1 MKNDIIR
8 CRCIDMS
15 VEGLGIARAGNL
27 VIFVK
32 GMIKGEEADVR
43 IIAEKKNYSI
53 GIIEKM
59 IVPSPNRLQS
69 DCPIAYKCGGCD
81 YRHIQY
87 DYQLKL
93 KKEVLENT
101 LIGYEIK
108 DIVAAD
114 DPFYYRN
121 KVQIPYRDHKMG
133 FYRRFSNDIV
143 EFDDCLIES
152 KTANLII
159 SDLKVLL
166 SDKDDS
172 DKIRHIVIKHA
183 QGTDEVMLGIV
194 VNSFDIDLNDITDT
208 ICHKYPQIQSVIL
221 NLNDKETNVILGDEE
236 RVLYGRNHIFDVYD
250 GIKVKLS
257 LKSFYQV
264 NYWQML
270 KLYARIK
277 GLAQVKNNSRILDLY
292 CGIGT
297 ISLYLAR
304 NAGHVTGV
312 EIVKEAVEDARENAM
327 MNHLNN
333 TDFILA
339 DASKGMD
346 KYLKDKNTVIVDP
359 PRKGLS
365 QELITSLCNSR
376 VERIVYVSCNP
387 ATLARDLEL
396 LKEKY
401 DVGTIHPV
409 DMFPYTV
416 HLECVVALQRKS

>member
-1 MKNDIIR
+1 
-8 CRCIDMS
+8 MS
-15 VEGLGIARAGNL
+15 VEGMGIARADNL
-27 VIFVK
+27 VVFVK
-32 GMIKGEEADVR
+32 GMIKDEEADVR

-59 IVPSPNRLQS
+59 IVPSPYRVQS

-81 YRHIQY
+81 YRHVQY
-87 DYQLKL
+87 EYQLKL
-93 KKEVLENT
+93 KKEVLQNT
-101 LIGYEIK
+101 LKGYEIN

-114 DPFYYRN
+114 HPFYYRN
-121 KVQIPYRDHKMG
+121 KVQIPCRDHKMG

-152 KTANLII
+152 KTANQII
-159 SDLKVLL
+159 ADLKIML
-166 SDKDDS
+166 SDKKDIDR
-172 DKIRHIVIKHA
+172 IRHIIIKHA
-183 QGTDEVMLGIV
+183 QGTDEVMLGFV
-194 VNSFDIDLNDITDT
+194 VNSFDIDLDVETDA
-208 ICHKYPQIQSVIL
+208 ICRKYPQIKSVIL

-236 RVLYGRNHIFDVYD
+236 KVLHGRDHIFDVYD
-250 GIKVKLS
+250 GIRVKLS

-277 GLAQVKNNSRILDLY
+277 GLAQVQNNSRILDLY

-304 NAGHVTGV
+304 YAGHVTGV
-312 EIVKEAVEDARENAM
+312 EIVKEAIEDAKENAL

-339 DASKGMD
+339 DASKDMD
-346 KYLKDKNTVIVDP
+346 PYLKGMNTVIVDP

-365 QELITSLCNSR
+365 KELIASLCNSR

-396 LKEKY
+396 LKERY
-401 DVGTIHPV
+401 DIGTIHPV

-416 HLECVVALQRKS
+416 HLECVVALQRRS